1 MKFQPNHKAIFNEV
15 DENNDGQ
22 LTKDEQR
29 NHIAMVRDTIGIN
42 YRPGPPGRD
51 RPRSPPGRPPVPP
64 SLNGDIPS
72 GRDRGSPPGRPPV
85 PPSLNRDMPSGRDRG
100 MPPGRNY
107 PVPPGKDRPMPTGGH
122 PDPMHNYMPPQP

>member
-1 MKFQPNHKAIFNEV
+1 MNFQPRHRTIFNEV
-15 DENNDGQ
+15 DENNDGK

-64 SLNGDIPS
+64 G
-72 GRDRGSPPGRPPV
+72 
-85 PPSLNRDMPSGRDRG
+85 LNRDIPSGRDRG

-122 PDPMHNYMPPQP
+122 PDPMHNYMPRQP